1 MSTTSTRPSDKA
13 AARRPATPPASR
25 AWWRVRSL
33 KGVGYTAPTAAIVV
47 VLFLAPLVLVFWMSL
62 NRWPLLGAPRVNAPD
77 NYTRIP
83 DNPLFLDAVRFTLKY
98 TAIVTVMLLL
108 VALGLALLVQE
119 RRRGVG
125 FFRTTYLLPSGVGF
139 AAAALLFY
147 GFYSTEIG
155 PIHGILRS
163 LGLIEE
169 TFSFRGTPNSA
180 LFSTIALV
188 IWRFAG
194 FQMLILLTGLQSIPL
209 ELYEAAR
216 VDGASRW
223 QAFRRITVPLLRPTL
238 ALLLVLS
245 VSGSLLAFDQFFIL
259 TQGQPDNSTLTMVM
273 VIYREAFFRFDLG
286 AAAAL
291 SVVVLLVLVALNALQ
306 LRVLRRRD

>member
-1 MSTTSTRPSDKA
+1 MSATRS
-13 AARRPATPPASR
+13 
-25 AWWRVRSL
+25 RSL
-33 KGVGYTAPTAAIVV
+33 KGIGYTAPTAAIVV
-47 VLFLAPLVLVFWMSL
+47 VLFLAPLALVFWMSL
-62 NRWPLLGAPRVNAPD
+62 NRWPLLGNPQVNAPD
-77 NYTRIP
+77 TYTRIP

-98 TAIVTVMLLL
+98 TAIVTVLLL
-108 VALGLALLVQE
+108 AVALGLALLAQE

-147 GFYSTEIG
+147 GLYSTEIG
-155 PIHGILRS
+155 PLHGILQR
-163 LGLIEE
+163 LGLVEE
-169 TFSFRGTPNSA
+169 SFSFRGTPNAA

-194 FQMLILLTGLQSIPL
+194 FQMLILLTGLQAIPL

-216 VDGASRW
+216 VDGATRW
-223 QAFRRITVPLLRPTL
+223 QLFRRVTVPLLRPTL

-291 SVVVLLVLVALNALQ
+291 SVVVLLVLVTLNALQ